1 MKILTGMAAIVM
13 SGMLIAGT
21 AFAQAGTGAGS
32 SADQQAGSPKQE
44 TNQKDRQGGSTKQE
58 ANQKARG
65 RADAGQPGA
74 GERTSSGKDASA
86 DATSTGVPGADKQ
99 TVSDVQQALK
109 DKGFDPGPVDG
120 IMGPQTREAVKKFQ
134 DKQADMKATGQLNQ
148 QTLSA
153 LGVEGGA
160 GMGSAS
166 GTPRAAPPPA
176 AGGSATPGA
185 GGKQPEPQKSR

>member
-13 SGMLIAGT
+13 SGVLIAGT

-44 TNQKDRQGGSTKQE
+44 TNQKDKQGGSTKQE

-109 DKGFDPGPVDG
+109 DKGQDPGPVDG
-120 IMGPQTREAVKKFQ
+120 VMGARTRAAL
-134 DKQADMKATGQLNQ
+134 QAYQKAQSLEATGRLDAKTMASLGI
-148 QTLSA
+148 QTPANDGS
-153 LGVEGGA
+153 
-160 GMGSAS
+160 SAS
-166 GTPRAAPPPA
+166 PTSPSASPSV
-176 AGGSATPGA
+176 GGST
-185 GGKQPEPQKSR
+185 GGTR

>member
-1 MKILTGMAAIVM
+1 MKLKLVTT
-13 SGMLIAGT
+13 LIAGL
-21 AFAQAGTGAGS
+21 FATGAYAASEPAKQSQSQAGQDR
-32 SADQQAGSPKQE
+32 SASQSMQRSQQDGMSQNEQRQAG
-44 TNQKDRQGGSTKQE
+44 GMSTDTVR
-58 ANQKARG
+58 KA
-65 RADAGQPGA
+65 
-74 GERTSSGKDASA
+74 
-86 DATSTGVPGADKQ
+86 
-99 TVSDVQQALK
+99 QQALK